1 MICPDVP
8 PSVYEGGPCPLA
20 ASLPKLVQ
28 EKVTLAPDEGVSR
41 VRSIIVPSHG
51 NSLQNVSPLLVTYP
65 TWKELF
71 GSHPTE
77 LELLEQIRPLDVVNT
92 VWLLARI
99 NTLVALDRFHSDEQ
113 RTIELQTLLVNLF
126 IDDDLFERLK
136 AKMGTERLFNR
147 RLFHPL
153 QILTLMKKIV
163 VNGAKVGG
171 LRPDMDKSA
180 AHRLGRCLTMV
191 NDFLFTPENLR
202 LVGPSR
208 TSKKLRK
215 VALQLQ
221 VGSGLEVNNPPAI
234 HASIVRSDKIFGD
247 ILRRTPG
254 ASDIRTVFRQQSGM
268 EIEDYVDH
276 VFGLLIYFITLDFH
290 KLIEDPGLACINLS
304 TFFAQGSPEIVQR
317 FWNLELTTV
326 AALET
331 ELRQPSV
338 LKEYHD
344 FTAFR
349 KRPVVEVVANNATPV
364 HVGFIQEK
372 LESGLF
378 WAIFNTLPTRE
389 ERAVLFTKWGYLF
402 EQYVSDTL
410 SECLAGGAKFL
421 PFPRFA
427 DNGDEAFD
435 GLYTDG
441 EVWVVMEYKG
451 GFLNLNAKYSE
462 DEQEF
467 LRDLNRKF
475 GRDRGAGIEQL
486 VRKISAVFAAKPKER
501 RPLTGIDPSGV
512 HVIIPVL
519 VVQDPF
525 VSSEATTPY
534 LVDVFGTMKRK
545 QHLDRKIV
553 CTTPLVLGVS
563 DIEALAPYLVSR
575 RVSFVDCLMERSR
588 LGGARFLSFRDFF
601 RGYLHDRD
609 IAIARDEA
617 VFERF
622 RQIVD
627 RVSRRFFNHPFEPS
641 DNQ

>member
-1 MICPDVP
+1 M
-8 PSVYEGGPCPLA
+8 
-20 ASLPKLVQ
+20 
-28 EKVTLAPDEGVSR
+28 
-41 VRSIIVPSHG
+41 
-51 NSLQNVSPLLVTYP
+51 SPLLVTYP

-77 LELLEQIRPLDVVNT
+77 VELLEQIRPLDVVNS
-92 VWLLARI
+92 VSLLARM
-99 NTLVALDRFHSDEQ
+99 NTLLALDRFHSDEQ
-113 RTIELQTLLVNLF
+113 RTIELQTFLVNVF

-136 AKMGTERLFNR
+136 AKMGRERIFHR

-163 VNGAKVGG
+163 LNGTKVGG
-171 LRPDMDKSA
+171 LRPEVDKSA

-202 LVGPSR
+202 LVGSSR
-208 TSKKLRK
+208 TSTRLRK

-254 ASDIRTVFRQQSGM
+254 ASDIRTVFRQRSGM

-290 KLIEDPGLACINLS
+290 KVIEDAGLASINLS
-304 TFFAQGSPEIVQR
+304 IFFAQGSAEIVQR
-317 FWNLELTTV
+317 FWCLELTTV
-326 AALET
+326 DALET

-349 KRPVVEVVANNATPV
+349 KRPMLEIGPNNATPV
-364 HVGFIQEK
+364 HVGFVQEK

-378 WAIFNTLPTRE
+378 WAIFNTLPTQE
-389 ERAVLFTKWGYLF
+389 ERALLFTKWGYLF

-410 SECLAGGAKFL
+410 SECLDKGTKFL
-421 PFPRFA
+421 SFPRFA
-427 DNGDEAFD
+427 DNDDEAFD
-435 GLYTDG
+435 GMYADG
-441 EVWVVMEYKG
+441 DVWIVMEYKG

-475 GRDRGAGIEQL
+475 GRDKGAGIEQL

-501 RPLTGIDPSGV
+501 RALTGIDASGV
-512 HVIIPVL
+512 HVILPVL

-534 LVDVFGTMKRK
+534 LVEVFGTMKRK
-545 QHLDRKIV
+545 QNLDRKIV
-553 CTTPLVLGVS
+553 CTTPLILGVS
-563 DIEALAPYLVSR
+563 DIEALAPYLLTRQVTL
-575 RVSFVDCLMERSR
+575 VDCLMERSR

-601 RGYLHDRD
+601 RIYLHDRD
-609 IAIARDEA
+609 IAMVRDEA

-641 DNQ
+641 ENQQ